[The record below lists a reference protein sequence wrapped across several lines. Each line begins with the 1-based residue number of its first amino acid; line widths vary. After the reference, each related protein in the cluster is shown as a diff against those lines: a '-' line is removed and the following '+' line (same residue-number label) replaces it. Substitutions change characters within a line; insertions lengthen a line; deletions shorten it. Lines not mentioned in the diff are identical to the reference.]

1 MRFGASADATE
12 RNEGLR
18 PAQGVAPPA
27 APCGAANKKSSGPNK
42 HERAMQEVIECVPNF
57 SEGADRTVIDAIVD
71 AVDRVE
77 GAYVLHVDSGAAAN
91 RTVIT
96 LAGSPAAVCE
106 AAFRAVREA
115 AERIDMRQHSG
126 EHPRIGATD
135 VLPLVP
141 VRGISL
147 DRCAELARGLAR
159 RVGEELGIPV
169 FCYEAAASAAYR
181 KRLEACRKGEYEGLR
196 EKLNNPAW
204 QPDFGPT
211 RWSEA
216 VERTGACVI
225 GARNFLGAVNFNLA
239 GSGDREADVA
249 KARAVAREIRE
260 AANGRWSLPGVKAIG
275 WWIEEY
281 GFAQVSINLTDMH
294 ATGLGQAYEA
304 VAEAAKR
311 HGARVSGTEILGLL
325 PEWALVEAGRR
336 SGDPKAETQEAVEA
350 AVKYL
355 GLDTMRAQ
363 GRLFDPNTK
372 IVERVL
378 AAKMG
383 I

>member
-1 MRFGASADATE
+1 
-12 RNEGLR
+12 
-18 PAQGVAPPA
+18 
-27 APCGAANKKSSGPNK
+27 
-42 HERAMQEVIECVPNF
+42 MQEVIECVPNF

-96 LAGSPAAVCE
+96 LAGSPEAVCE

-147 DRCAELARGLAR
+147 DRCAELARELAR

-196 EKLNNPAW
+196 EKLNDPAW
-204 QPDFGPT
+204 QPDFGPA

-281 GFAQVSINLTDMH
+281 GFAQVSTNLTDMH

-311 HGARVSGTEILGLL
+311 HGARVSGMEIIGLL

-336 SGDPKAETQEAVEA
+336 SGNPKAETQEAVEA

-378 AAKMG
+378 SAKMG
-383 I
+383 V